1 MLVLGFALEE
11 AEEVVVVVDLM
22 MSLELDV
29 TTLQLKDLTSQWK
42 LRPKTEQQMNSSE
55 LRMKKQN
62 EAT

>member
-1 MLVLGFALEE
+1 MLVLVFALEE